1 MTFNSPVKHRLVEL
15 IKELAVVHGRV
26 TLSSGIEADYY
37 VDLRRATLHHEAA
50 PLIGQIMLDLLDQ
63 NGITDF
69 AAIGGLTIDRKSTR
83 LNSSHE
89 WISRMPS
96 SA

>member
-1 MTFNSPVKHRLVEL
+1 MSLFKSGNP
-15 IKELAVVHGRV
+15 
-26 TLSSGIEADYY
+26 TLSENKFRDTVISNSVSSENTMTVNGTISKFGFMLLMLMGSAYY
-37 VDLRRATLHHEAA
+37 SWKEAA
-50 PLIGQIMLDLLDQ
+50 NLGE
-63 NGITDF
+63 N
-69 AAIGGLTIDRKSTR
+69 TIDRKSTR